1 MLRAL
6 WSAATGMY
14 AQQLRVDTLA
24 NNLANVNTVGFK
36 KMRVDFQDL
45 FYQTVAPA
53 GARTTSQSETTTG
66 IQIGMGTRPVATQ
79 KIFLQGE
86 YESTENPLDMV
97 IEGAGFF
104 QVTMPDG
111 TIAYTRAGDFK
122 KNADGMLVTS
132 DGYYLEPSIVIPENA
147 SEVHVG
153 SDGTISV
160 RAGGEIQTIGTMELA
175 RFVNP
180 AGLMNIGRNLFV
192 ATAASGDAI
201 VGTPGT
207 EGFGTLAQGVLEMS
221 NVKVVEEMVNMITA
235 QRAYEIN
242 SKVIKTADDMIAL
255 ANNMVR

>member
-1 MLRAL
+1 
-6 WSAATGMY
+6 
-14 AQQLRVDTLA
+14 
-24 NNLANVNTVGFK
+24 
-36 KMRVDFQDL
+36 
-45 FYQTVAPA
+45 
-53 GARTTSQSETTTG
+53 
-66 IQIGMGTRPVATQ
+66 MGTRPVATQ